1 MNMNSTRLDDKL
13 NGMAL
18 VTILAIVV
26 SIVCAGLSILA
37 DSSASATAQAQPPS
51 KIVASTSVTVV
62 RR

>member
-13 NGMAL
+13 NGVAL

-26 SIVCAGLSILA
+26 SIICAGLSILA
-37 DSSASATAQAQPPS
+37 DSSASATAQAQTHS
-51 KIVASTSVTVV
+51 KIVASTNVAVV